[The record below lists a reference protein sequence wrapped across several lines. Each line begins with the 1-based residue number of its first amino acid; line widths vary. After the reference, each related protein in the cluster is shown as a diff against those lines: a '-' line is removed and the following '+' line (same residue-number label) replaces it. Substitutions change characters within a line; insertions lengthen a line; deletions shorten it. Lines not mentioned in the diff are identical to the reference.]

1 MILQNYNSDI
11 FPQNRWWYRLYL
23 VIVGTFCFIATL
35 IGIGFIA
42 VGWNVVGG
50 VTILGSFGLFVVMRA
65 LLLFIATGSWRGK
78 HSKTDP
84 TAGDNSGDKVG
95 NKGTM

>member
-1 MILQNYNSDI
+1 MILQHYNPDT

-23 VIVGTFCFIATL
+23 VIVGAICFIAAL
-35 IGIGFIA
+35 VGIGLIA

-50 VTILGSFGLFVVMRA
+50 VTILGGFGLFVVMRA

-78 HSKTDP
+78 HSKTDSI
-84 TAGDNSGDKVG
+84 AGDNSVHNGG
-95 NKGTM
+95 EMG